1 MSESTETSPPSSA
14 VPGQQPPPGVR
25 EDLGRQR
32 SGRPAWAESLLSGIG
47 PLLGALIILC
57 VVLSFATDKF
67 LTTSNLLNVLV
78 QMSVVGIAAV
88 GGTFVIITSG
98 IDLSVGSNVALSGMV
113 AAYTMKELG
122 ASGLVG
128 LLVALAVGAFVG
140 VVNGTSV
147 TVLRLTPFI
156 ATLAVLA
163 MCRGLTQQVSQGQ
176 TIFGFPPDFTFLG
189 NGRIA
194 GIQAPVVITIIVFA
208 VGWFVLTR
216 TTFGQQ
222 VYAVGGNREA
232 ARLAGIP
239 VKRVIFSVY
248 VLAGLCAGLAG
259 IVLAG
264 RLNSALSSSATGLEL
279 QVIAAVVI
287 GGTSLFGGRGS
298 LVGTFIGALL
308 IGVINNGLTLLNVNP
323 FWTQFIQG
331 VVIFV
336 AVLLD
341 ALNQR
346 RLQAA
351 G

>member
-1 MSESTETSPPSSA
+1 MSESLHRPVVVDE
-14 VPGQQPPPGVR
+14 VPEGGQPR
-25 EDLGRQR
+25 EDLGGNR
-32 SGRPAWAESLLSGIG
+32 SGHHAWADALTGGIG
-47 PLLGALIILC
+47 PLLGALLVICIFLA
-57 VVLSFATDKF
+57 VTTDSF
-67 LTTSNLLNVLV
+67 LTTSNILNVLV
-78 QMSVVGIAAV
+78 QISVVGIAAV

-98 IDLSVGSNVALSGMV
+98 IDLSVGSNVALSAMV
-113 AAYTMKELG
+113 SAYAMKELG

-128 LLVALAVGAFVG
+128 LLVALAVGAAVG
-140 VVNGTSV
+140 AFNGTSV

-156 ATLAVLA
+156 ATLAMLA
-163 MCRGLTQQVSQGQ
+163 MGRGLTQQVSQGQ
-176 TIFGFPPDFTFLG
+176 TIFGFPADFTFLG

-194 GIQAPVVITIIVFA
+194 GVQAPVILTLIVFGI
-208 VGWFVLTR
+208 GWFVLTQ

-239 VKRVIFSVY
+239 VKRIIFSVY
-248 VLAGLCAGLAG
+248 VLAGLCAGLAAV
-259 IVLAG
+259 VLAG

-323 FWTQFIQG
+323 FWTQFVQG
-331 VVIFV
+331 VVIFI

-346 RLQAA
+346 RLEAA

>member
-1 MSESTETSPPSSA
+1 MSESTSSPTAAPEA
-14 VPGQQPPPGVR
+14 PRRR
-25 EDLGRQR
+25 EDLGPRAGQR
-32 SGRPAWAESLLSGIG
+32 RWADTLLSGIA
-47 PLLGALIILC
+47 PLLGALLLLC
-57 VVLSFATDKF
+57 IVLAVSTDSF

-78 QMSVVGIAAV
+78 QISVVGIAAV

-113 AAYTMKELG
+113 AAWFMKEQG
-122 ASGLVG
+122 ASGVVGIIVALLVG
-128 LLVALAVGAFVG
+128 GLVGAF
-140 VVNGTSV
+140 NGAAV
-147 TVLRLTPFI
+147 TWLRLTPFI
-156 ATLAVLA
+156 ATLATLA
-163 MCRGLTQQVSQGQ
+163 MGRGLTQQVSQGQ
-176 TIFGFPPDFTFLG
+176 TIFGFPPDFTFPG
-189 NGRIA
+189 NGKIA
-194 GIQAPVVITIIVFA
+194 GIQAPVIITIIVFV
-208 VGWFVLTR
+208 VGWFLLNR
-216 TTFGQQ
+216 TNFGQR
-222 VYAVGGNREA
+222 VFAVGGNREA

-239 VKRVIFSVY
+239 VGRIVFTVY

-264 RLNSALSSSATGLEL
+264 RLNSALSSAANGLEL

-346 RLQAA
+346 RIKGA
-351 G
+351 GS

>member
-1 MSESTETSPPSSA
+1 
-14 VPGQQPPPGVR
+14 
-25 EDLGRQR
+25 
-32 SGRPAWAESLLSGIG
+32 
-47 PLLGALIILC
+47 LGALIILC
-57 VVLSFATDKF
+57 VVLSLATDKF